1 MPRSARLTWSSPPSM
16 KLPSAASGHFPLL
29 FVLTEFIF
37 ASGSAQSHSKNIPIA
52 EQTNHELPVPVF
64 LSPYIFLNR
73 LLTGSFSLSYSYY
86 SSPWNARLLEREL
99 LLYCVLDCENTFMLV
114 SLKRWIWFPCHFYAV
129 QWLNI
134 LFLLWTLLLVFSI
147 LCPISVQCH
156 AHTM

>member
-1 MPRSARLTWSSPPSM
+1 M

-73 LLTGSFSLSYSYY
+73 LLTG
-86 SSPWNARLLEREL
+86 
-99 LLYCVLDCENTFMLV
+99 V
-114 SLKRWIWFPCHFYAV
+114 SL
-129 QWLNI
+129 
-134 LFLLWTLLLVFSI
+134 FLT
-147 LCPISVQCH
+147 
-156 AHTM
+156 HTIAPHGMQGYYEESCCCTVC